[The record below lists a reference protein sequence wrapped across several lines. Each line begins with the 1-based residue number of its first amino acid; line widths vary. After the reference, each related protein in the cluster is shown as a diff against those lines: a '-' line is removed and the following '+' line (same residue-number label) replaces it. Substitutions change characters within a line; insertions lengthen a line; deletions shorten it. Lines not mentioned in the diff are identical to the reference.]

1 MMRLAAPMQILWHLP
16 AVLAVTGS
24 TSRGGVV
31 LSRAVNML
39 SDMARIAAYLLAVLT
54 RLDCTAHIPR
64 WKARSCGNCRP
75 PGFTCPIA
83 ESGGHGMGQRTKKA
97 PYRS

>member
-16 AVLAVTGS
+16 AILAVTGS

-31 LSRAVNML
+31 LSRAVNL
-39 SDMARIAAYLLAVLT
+39 LTDMARIAGYLLAVLT

-75 PGFTCPIA
+75 PGSTCPIA
-83 ESGGHGMGQRTKKA
+83 GSGGA
-97 PYRS
+97 